1 MFPFEGVKLNLGK
14 LAIWR
19 IKSHEAFGGTWLS
32 DHVPNRLGGFLDE
45 TPAQKT
51 EEIQMSGEHLSHPEW
66 EGEEVGLDVY
76 KVRVEYEFSCYDE
89 NEQEAEGFCNYCI
102 KGVQSRLEELGYRME
117 CISSKQR
124 RWIRGSW
131 MKWNPWYSVREKS
144 WGNLTDRLCLVSAE
158 SR

>member
-1 MFPFEGVKLNLGK
+1 MKLNLGK

-66 EGEEVGLDVY
+66 EGEEDGMDVY
-76 KVRVEYEFSCYDE
+76 KVRVAYEFSCYDAT
-89 NEQEAEGFCNYCI
+89 EQEAEGFYHHWI
-102 KGVQSRLEELGYRME
+102 KGLRRRREEKGEGMT
-117 CISSKQR
+117 
-124 RWIRGSW
+124 
-131 MKWNPWYSVREKS
+131 
-144 WGNLTDRLCLVSAE
+144 GNQ
-158 SR
+158 

>member
-1 MFPFEGVKLNLGK
+1 MKLNLGK
-14 LAIWR
+14 LVIWR

-76 KVRVEYEFSCYDE
+76 KVRVAYEFSCYDE
-89 NEQEAEGFCNYCI
+89 
-102 KGVQSRLEELGYRME
+102 K
-117 CISSKQR
+117 
-124 RWIRGSW
+124 
-131 MKWNPWYSVREKS
+131 
-144 WGNLTDRLCLVSAE
+144 
-158 SR
+158 